1 MFLKL
6 ICCFWGFIYIFLISL
21 YSRNKFVISLL
32 RSRVEWGLRIRI
44 TNNGRLHCKGL
55 TTRGNVS
62 LLVDQGL
69 LEIADGVFINAG
81 SSINCLQSVEIGS
94 NTLIG
99 QNVQIFDHDHFY
111 QVGVHKNQFVKS
123 SVSIGK
129 RCWIGAGVVI
139 LKGVCIADDVV
150 IGAGAI
156 VTKNI
161 EMSGVYVGGRST
173 IRKVK

>member
-1 MFLKL
+1 MLLKL
-6 ICCFWGFIYIFLISL
+6 ISCFWGFVYIFFISL
-21 YSRNKFVISLL
+21 FSRNKFVISLL
-32 RSRVEWGLRIRI
+32 RSRIELGLRIRI

-81 SSINCLQSVEIGS
+81 SSINCLQSVKIGS
-94 NTLIG
+94 NTLLG

-111 QVGVHKNQFVKS
+111 QAGVHKNQFVKS

-129 RCWIGAGVVI
+129 RCWIGANAVI
-139 LKGVCIADDVV
+139 LKGVHIADDVV
-150 IGAGAI
+150 VGAGTI
-156 VTKNI
+156 VTKDI
-161 EMSGVYVGGRST
+161 ESSGIYVS
-173 IRKVK
+173 IKPAIVKIK